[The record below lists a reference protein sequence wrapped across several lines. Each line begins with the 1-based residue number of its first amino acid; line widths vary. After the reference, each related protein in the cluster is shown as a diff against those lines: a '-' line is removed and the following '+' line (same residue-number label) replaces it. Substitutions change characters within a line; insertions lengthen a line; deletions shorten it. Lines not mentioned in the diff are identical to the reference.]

1 MLISSAFESGCIE
14 VVDASDPSDIQ
25 LRLIPEP
32 HSLLEDAV
40 FMQWFNFSISNVE
53 GVPLTLRIL
62 NASEAAYPAGW
73 DGYRAVATYDRE
85 DFFRVPGTSWDA
97 AAGELTISITPE
109 ENKLWLSYFA
119 PYPYE
124 RHQEMITRIAA
135 TPSASL
141 SVLGQSLEGRD
152 LDKLTIGEGAGQ
164 QIWIVTQQH
173 PGEHMAEYWT
183 EGLLNRRAP
192 SRRPALPSALPRPQ
206 TLRCR
211 SLRCRSTPHPAH
223 WLRRAPPIAA

>member
-40 FMQWFNFSISNVE
+40 FMQWFNFSVSNVQ

-119 PYPYE
+119 PYPYQ
-124 RHQEMITRIAA
+124 RHQEMITRSAA

-152 LDKLTIGEGAGQ
+152 IDKLTIGEGRQ

-183 EGLLNRRAP
+183 EGLLNRRDP
-192 SRRPALPSALPRPQ
+192 SRRPGLPFALPSALPRPPCCP
-206 TLRCR
+206 RSRSIRPPR
-211 SLRCRSTPHPAH
+211 SLPAA
-223 WLRRAPPIAA
+223 RIAA